1 MRFSPFILL
10 CITGLFAIFSSTIS
24 KSPVLP
30 LFASHLGAD
39 PAGVGFVAAVSAFTG
54 IIVSMPA
61 GILSDR
67 WGRKRMLIL
76 SAIVFSTA
84 PFLYLMVKEIWH
96 LAIIRFYHGFATAVF
111 VPVSMALVADL
122 FHHDR
127 GEKMGWF
134 STATLVGRFMAPIVG
149 GGIIGAMA
157 FNPDLSFKVVYLV
170 CGAAGVI
177 ALIVA
182 FKLIGSNPPSPL
194 LVKGEDKLSP
204 SLEKVGTEG
213 FSEKRDWKE
222 TFSSFKSVI
231 SNRLILI
238 TAGVEAAI
246 LFAYGTFE
254 TFLPLYAIKSG
265 LSAYEVGVFLSL
277 QVITLALTRPIMGRF
292 SDRYGRQPQIFWG
305 ALIGAICIGSFAF
318 FKSFLMMLALSI
330 LFGLSLSIVTAA
342 TSAFIADLSRKKTHG
357 SAMGIL
363 GSIMDIGQTAG
374 PLVSGVVIT
383 YFGFG
388 KAFFGASLVLLLFA
402 FVFLAGVMRKGQK
415 TI

>member
-1 MRFSPFILL
+1 
-10 CITGLFAIFSSTIS
+10 
-24 KSPVLP
+24 
-30 LFASHLGAD
+30 
-39 PAGVGFVAAVSAFTG
+39 
-54 IIVSMPA
+54 
-61 GILSDR
+61 
-67 WGRKRMLIL
+67 
-76 SAIVFSTA
+76 
-84 PFLYLMVKEIWH
+84 MVKEIWQ

-111 VPVSMALVADL
+111 IPVSMALVADL

-134 STATLVGRFMAPIVG
+134 STSTLVGRFMAPIAG

-157 FNPDLSFKVVYLV
+157 FNPGLSFKIVYLV

-177 ALIVA
+177 ALIVTL
-182 FKLIGSNPPSPL
+182 KLIGSNPPSPL
-194 LVKGEDKLSP
+194 FAKGLNKLNP
-204 SLEKVGTEG
+204 PLEKGDTGG

-265 LSAYEVGVFLSL
+265 LSAYEVGVCLSS
-277 QVITLALTRPIMGRF
+277 QVITLALTKPIMGRF
-292 SDRYGRQPQIFWG
+292 SDRHGRQPQILWG

-318 FKSFLMMLALSI
+318 FKSFLLMLVLSI
-330 LFGLSLSIVTAA
+330 LFGLSLSIVTVA
-342 TSAFIADLSRKKTHG
+342 TSAFIADLSRKKMHG

-363 GSIMDIGQTAG
+363 GSIMDIGHTAG
-374 PLVSGVVIT
+374 PLVSGIVVT
-383 YFGFG
+383 YFGFE

-402 FVFLAGVMRKGQK
+402 FVFMAAVIIRGQK